1 MQKVKAKTLP
11 GFIELSPSKQI
22 VFNEMKDKIISVF
35 KLNGLTPMDTPILE
49 YSEVLLAKAGGETE
63 KQIYKFKKGD
73 TDMCMRFDLTV
84 PFAKYVAIHQN
95 ELTFPFRR
103 YQIGKSFRGE
113 KAQKGRFR
121 EFYQCDMDIISDNEL
136 SLNAD
141 AECIDIFSQIFET
154 LNQRVIIKINNRKI
168 ISGLIEHFKLKEK
181 SNELMI
187 LLDKKDKMTE
197 QKFLQNLNEL
207 TTKANEFLEILKV
220 NNPEM
225 LLNFNIK
232 NKLFLQ
238 GVQEII
244 SLFEILKIRNLKN
257 EFVFDQSIIRGL
269 AYYTGTVFEADLL
282 ELSENI
288 SVGGGGRYDNLTEN
302 FTDKKFYGVGSSVGL
317 NRLFDLLD
325 KNALLKFSKTTTSTL
340 AIIPLKDTLNHCF
353 ELSKKLI
360 QSGVA
365 NEVLYFKKPFKNK
378 LNYANKKQIPF
389 IVVVGEDE
397 IESNLYSLKNMETG
411 ESIKT
416 DLRGLIELLGG
427 KVEQ

>member
-1 MQKVKAKTLP
+1 M
-11 GFIELSPSKQI
+11 
-22 VFNEMKDKIISVF
+22 
-35 KLNGLTPMDTPILE
+35 
-49 YSEVLLAKAGGETE
+49 
-63 KQIYKFKKGD
+63 
-73 TDMCMRFDLTV
+73 

-95 ELTFPFRR
+95 ELVFPFRR

-121 EFYQCDMDIISDNEL
+121 EFYQFDVDIISDNEL

-141 AECIDIFSQIFET
+141 AECIDIFNQIFEA

-168 ISGLIEHFKLKEK
+168 ISGLIEHFNLKEK
-181 SNELMI
+181 SDELMI
-187 LLDKKDKMTE
+187 LLDKKSKMTE
-197 QKFLQNLNEL
+197 QKFLQSLTEL
-207 TTKANEFLEILKV
+207 TTKANEILEILKID
-220 NNPEM
+220 NPET
-225 LLNFNIK
+225 LLNSNIK

-244 SLFEILKIRNLKN
+244 SLFEILKVRNLKN
-257 EFVFDQSIIRGL
+257 EFIFDQSIIRGL

-317 NRLFDLLD
+317 SRLFDLLD
-325 KNALLKFSKTTTSTL
+325 KNGLLKFSKTTTSML
-340 AIIPLKDTLNHCF
+340 AIIPLNDINDTLNHCF
-353 ELSKKLI
+353 DLSKKLI
-360 QSGVA
+360 KGGVS
-365 NEVLYFKKPFKNK
+365 NEVLYFEKPFKNK

-389 IVVVGEDE
+389 IIVVGEDE
-397 IESNLYSLKNMETG
+397 IESNLYSLKNMEIG

-427 KVEQ
+427 KVEQQNQSEQF